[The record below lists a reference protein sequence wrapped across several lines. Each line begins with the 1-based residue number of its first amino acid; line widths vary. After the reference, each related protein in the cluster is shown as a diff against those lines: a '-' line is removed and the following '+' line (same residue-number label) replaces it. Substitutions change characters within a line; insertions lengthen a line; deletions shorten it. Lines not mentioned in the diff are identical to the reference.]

1 MSPWLSHVLM
11 HQKGLKK
18 AQLVA
23 CLHCNYVAG
32 ILCFRVSWAA
42 WGGPGKNLLSLMY
55 DLACGSLFCPREVGD
70 WPQLDVG
77 CGQGVLGS
85 LLELWP
91 LKCWL
96 CLAHVPGIKLISRL
110 G

>member
-55 DLACGSLFCPREVGD
+55 DLACGSLFCP
-70 WPQLDVG
+70 
-77 CGQGVLGS
+77 
-85 LLELWP
+85 
-91 LKCWL
+91 
-96 CLAHVPGIKLISRL
+96 
-110 G
+110 